1 MKEELQEQIS
11 SKSVQL
17 LTEQDTNQHLI
28 HNIRGIILLI
38 LQYSYRNLCG

>member
-17 LTEQDTNQHLI
+17 LTKNESNQDLI
-28 HNIRGIILLI
+28 HNIRGIYI
-38 LQYSYRNLCG
+38 

>member
-17 LTEQDTNQHLI
+17 LTKKESNQHLI
-28 HNIRGIILLI
+28 HNIRGIYIVI
-38 LQYSYRNLCG
+38 TAV

>member
-1 MKEELQEQIS
+1 MKQELQEQIS

-28 HNIRGIILLI
+28 HNIRGTLYIYTL
-38 LQYSYRNLCG
+38 